1 MRISLFVPGIP
12 KPGGSKRGFY
22 NAKLGRVLITE
33 DCKASKSWRAVV
45 SLAAREAYQ
54 GYPLVG
60 PLELTV
66 AFVMPRIGS
75 HYGSGKNAEK
85 LKPAAPKFHTVKPDA
100 TKLMRS
106 TEDALTGIL
115 WRDDAQIARQT
126 VEKSYGEC
134 AGAWITVEQL
144 EPLEAGEAVKAGRPT
159 LFELVS

>member
-12 KPGGSKRGFY
+12 KPGGSKRGFN

-45 SLAAREAYQ
+45 SLAARQAYR
-54 GYPLVG
+54 GDPLVG
-60 PLELTV
+60 PLEITV
-66 AFVMPRIGS
+66 
-75 HYGSGKNAEK
+75 AEK